1 MKQLAPFIVMIAL
14 LIIIAVIIIALLKNR
29 LKMRMIES
37 SNIDDRL
44 IEALTGP
51 DAKPNAKMEILKWG
65 LILFFG
71 GTGLIVIEFLP
82 FDSTQSS
89 LPYGVEIVFIAAGF
103 LSYYL
108 LLQGKERK

>member
-1 MKQLAPFIVMIAL
+1 MIAL
-14 LIIIAVIIIALLKNR
+14 LIIIAVIIIALLKYR

-44 IEALTGP
+44 LESLTGP
-51 DAKPNAKMEILKWG
+51 DAKLEALKWG

-89 LPYGVEIVFIAAGF
+89 LPYGVEIVFLAAGF

-108 LLQGKERK
+108 LLQSKERK

>member
-14 LIIIAVIIIALLKNR
+14 LIIIAVIIIALLKYR

-37 SNIDDRL
+37 SHIDDRL
-44 IEALTGP
+44 FDSITGS
-51 DAKPNAKMEILKWG
+51 DAKLDALKWG

-71 GTGLIVIEFLP
+71 GFGLIVIEFLP
-82 FDSTQSS
+82 FDSTESS
-89 LPYGVEIVFIAAGF
+89 LPYGVEIVFLAAGF

-108 LLQGKERK
+108 LLLNKERK